1 MSQKTSTS
9 SRLPPWIERA
19 RQYIGVTE
27 DPGPKNNTDV
37 LNFFNSTDLRQQE
50 PTLTL
55 TDEIPWCAAFVTY
68 CLSQTTTR
76 ILPPKSASV
85 DAWSRYGETVT
96 LNSQNLQPGDLV
108 FWKAPRQHI
117 GFVTK
122 VQGNK
127 VSVISGNSGIDG
139 NPAPTGEGGVYEVTL
154 PLSTFAM
161 ARRPGPG
168 YPSDTGPQLTSN
180 AAPPPR
186 RLRLQH
192 QYRCSGTLL
201 LAVIWTQQILNKSHL
216 QRSPHHHF
224 LLS

>member
-19 RQYIGVTE
+19 REYIGVTE

-96 LNSQNLQPGDLV
+96 LNNIQPGDML
-108 FWKAPRQHI
+108 FWPGNSHI
-117 GFVTK
+117 GFATSAPK
-122 VQGNK
+122 NGK
-127 VSVISGNSGIDG
+127 VSVISGNYGSTDQGS
-139 NPAPTGEGGVYEVTL
+139 VQEVTL
-154 PLSTFAM
+154 PLSTFAQ

-168 YPSDTGPQLTSN
+168 YPSYTGPQLTSD
-180 AAPPPR
+180 AAPPPDACGNSINIGAPR
-186 RLRLQH
+186 RYCWQ
-192 QYRCSGTLL
+192 
-201 LAVIWTQQILNKSHL
+201 
-216 QRSPHHHF
+216 
-224 LLS
+224 